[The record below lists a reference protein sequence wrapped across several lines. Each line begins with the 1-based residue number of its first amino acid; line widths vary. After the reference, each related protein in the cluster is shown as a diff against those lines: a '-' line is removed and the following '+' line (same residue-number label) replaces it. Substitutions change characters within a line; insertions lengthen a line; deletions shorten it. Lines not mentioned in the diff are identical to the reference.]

1 MRCWCLYDHGDKMDN
16 EISWWQ
22 VCTLWG
28 RWI

>member
-1 MRCWCLYDHGDKMDN
+1 MRCWCLYDHGDKMDA
-16 EISWWQ
+16 EVIWWR